1 MLALAGALFNAGA
14 TVLIRYGLREASAAT
29 GAWINMAVG
38 AAGMWA
44 IVLAT
49 GAGEPV
55 DATGLAFFA
64 LAGLIGTLAG
74 RLLRFVAIDRVGAS
88 VAAAIMNL
96 SPFLSAALAIVA
108 LGERVTL
115 PVLAGTT
122 VIVLGTVLLSAS
134 GRQVGFRPR
143 HLVFPFLSATCFAV
157 VMVLRK
163 VALGHTGPMVG
174 FAVNVTAGLVAY
186 TAYLVASGRHEIM
199 MCRGRSLVHFVAAGV
214 TDNLGVFL
222 ALVALQ
228 WGTVSVVAPLT
239 GVSPIFV
246 LLLSVLF
253 LRRIERLTTRVVAGT
268 VLVVLG
274 VYLVTRG

>member
-1 MLALAGALFNAGA
+1 
-14 TVLIRYGLREASAAT
+14 
-29 GAWINMAVG
+29 MAVG
-38 AAGMWA
+38 TLAMWI

-55 DATGLAFFA
+55 DAAGLAFFA

-96 SPFLSAALAIVA
+96 SPFISAALAIVV
-108 LGERVTL
+108 LGERVT
-115 PVLAGTT
+115 PPILAGTT

-134 GRQVGFRPR
+134 GRQVGFRAR
-143 HLVFPFLSATCFAV
+143 YLLFPLLSAACFGV

-163 VALGHTGPMVG
+163 VALGHMGPLSG

-199 MCRGRSLVHFVAAGV
+199 RCSRRSLAHFVLAGL

-222 ALVALQ
+222 TLVALQ
-228 WGTVSVVAPLT
+228 QGAVSVVAPLS

-246 LLLSVLF
+246 LLLSWLF
-253 LRRIERLTTRVVAGT
+253 LRGIERLTARVVTGT
-268 VLVVLG
+268 LLVVLG
-274 VYLVTRG
+274 VYLITRG